1 MAASRRSVDR
11 RVRPG
16 GNIELRGRRR
26 TFPRATKRGGS
37 NQLVMTSLL
46 ETLRSLEVELHHPG
60 VRCNR
65 GRLEQLLTPDFYEV
79 GRSGR
84 QYSRS
89 TVIEFLLNE
98 TSPTNVQ
105 SDDFNAVKLADNVAL
120 LTYRSA
126 HIEANGQLR
135 NHTLRASIWVNLDG
149 RWQVRYH
156 QGTPAAVAW

>member
-1 MAASRRSVDR
+1 MSELR
-11 RVRPG
+11 RPG
-16 GNIELRGRRR
+16 DRGLQPGDDIELRGRRR
-26 TFPRATKRGGS
+26 TFPRDTKPYGS
-37 NQLVMTSLL
+37 NQLAMTSLL

-60 VRCNR
+60 VRCSR

-98 TSPTNVQ
+98 TSPPNVQ
-105 SDDFNAVKLADNVAL
+105 SDDFNAVKLGDSVAL

-126 HIEANGQLR
+126 HIEASGQLR

-156 QGTPAAVAW
+156 QGTPAAVA